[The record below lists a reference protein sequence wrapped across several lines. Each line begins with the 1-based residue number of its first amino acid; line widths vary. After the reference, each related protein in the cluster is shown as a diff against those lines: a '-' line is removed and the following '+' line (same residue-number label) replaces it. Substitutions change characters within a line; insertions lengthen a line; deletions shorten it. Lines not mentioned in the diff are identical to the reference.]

1 MIRIKIKFFSIYS
14 DYASNDI
21 LEFQK
26 PITVEELLKILV
38 DKYPALSKIIDSIK
52 PIILVN
58 GIRVDSKYVV
68 KDNEEV
74 ALIPP
79 VSGG

>member
-1 MIRIKIKFFSIYS
+1 M
-14 DYASNDI
+14 
-21 LEFQK
+21 
-26 PITVEELLKILV
+26 

-58 GIRVDSKYVV
+58 GIRVDSKYLV